1 MATHSSTLAWK
12 IPWTEEPGRLQS
24 MGSLKVRHEWATSL
38 SLFTFTYWRKKWQP
52 TPVFLPGEWRD
63 GGAWWAAV
71 WWVAQSRTRL
81 KRLSSSSRHVQ
92 KPPWPSGPWEAPLTS
107 PWCQS
112 FCQKPPFADTRQL
125 FNQPGAFSK
134 VKKVLAAQSY
144 LTATPRTIAHQAPLS
159 MGFSRQEYWSELLF
173 SSPGDLLNPWTEPR
187 SPVFPA
193 DFLLSETSRKPWS
206 LLPRYEPKV
215 DNKDFFGGG
224 GES

>member
-1 MATHSSTLAWK
+1 M
-12 IPWTEEPGRLQS
+12 
-24 MGSLKVRHEWATSL
+24 
-38 SLFTFTYWRKKWQP
+38 
-52 TPVFLPGEWRD
+52 
-63 GGAWWAAV
+63 
-71 WWVAQSRTRL
+71 
-81 KRLSSSSRHVQ
+81 
-92 KPPWPSGPWEAPLTS
+92 TS

-125 FNQPGAFSK
+125 FNQPGAFSQ

-187 SPVFPA
+187 SPVFRA

-215 DNKDFFGGG
+215 DNKDFFRGGKKKKLMVLIFYIHPNARNYWARFEINCSG
-224 GES
+224 GNRIVQVSLQGRSTTTQKNVCVCVCVYMCVRKG